1 MELSDN
7 EYKWILEKEEGEE
20 GGRPESINCKCI
32 YKRKKSRSC
41 AEEADGGC
49 HLQPRTAQSR
59 DLEVSPEAWML
70 KRLRLQNVV
79 RLGG

>member
-41 AEEADGGC
+41 CRGG
-49 HLQPRTAQSR
+49 RR
-59 DLEVSPEAWML
+59 
-70 KRLRLQNVV
+70 RLPFAAMYGSEQGFRSLP
-79 RLGG
+79 GGPDVKKA